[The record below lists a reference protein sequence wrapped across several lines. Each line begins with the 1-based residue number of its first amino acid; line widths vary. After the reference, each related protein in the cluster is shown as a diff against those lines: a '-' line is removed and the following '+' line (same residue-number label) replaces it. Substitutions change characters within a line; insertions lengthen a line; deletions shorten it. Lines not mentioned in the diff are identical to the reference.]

1 MKKIIFIIFLII
13 LGLSLWAQT
22 ESSGVFSY
30 NPGAVY
36 QYSGSLTGT
45 EQLKIRTYIWGQVRN
60 PGLYIVPD
68 DTDLLTL
75 ISSAGGPTENAKLSK
90 IRIIRSTAEGEKVIW
105 VDLKEYL
112 ETGQAELIP
121 ILKPGD
127 AVIVS
132 GSTYYAFTK
141 AVNWLSQIAVML
153 SVYVAISNIS
163 N

>member
-1 MKKIIFIIFLII
+1 MRIFLII
-13 LGLSLWAQT
+13 TFVILTIAAAWAQT
-22 ESSGVFSY
+22 ESSPVQGF
-30 NPGAVY
+30 NPGSVY

-45 EQLKIRTYIWGQVRN
+45 QQLKIRTYIWGQVRN

-90 IRIIRSTAEGEKVIW
+90 VRIIRSTSEGDKVIW
-105 VDLKEYL
+105 IDLKEYL
-112 ETGQAELIP
+112 DTGQAELIP

-127 AVIVS
+127 TVIIS

-141 AVNWLSQIAVML
+141 AVNWLSQIAVIL
-153 SVYVAISNIS
+153 SVYVAVSNIK
-163 N
+163 